1 MSHSESKKLFQRILV
16 LIVIRIIMID
26 IEVKEF
32 QRELKKKSY
41 TQTLK

>member
-32 QRELKKKSY
+32 QREFKKKSY